1 MNKTYQD
8 VYRAYASI
16 NKGKKITHSTP
27 FKVTKVLW
35 DDENHYSSI
44 EMYDEEHKIHVK
56 YSEAYIRIALLNE
69 GRKLSLDLRPDA
81 NQTYEGFW
89 SKIKSNNFYD
99 DNEFISDFQLSEKV
113 EDKFAKLLF
122 APWNSNFN
130 KEEKKMSNTTYR
142 DIANKFSLMMN
153 SKYNKNSSYSF
164 PFEVVSMT
172 WGNDPL
178 IILEDPRS
186 GMVVRYGNRRIII
199 HIPQLKMN
207 LNIDNDGRWG
217 YSPACYWYTSGDISE
232 NDMYSLMVKADVKEA
247 YHFFDDK
254 VEEKYLQYLLAP
266 WNE

>member
-1 MNKTYQD
+1 MKKTYQD
-8 VYRAYASI
+8 AYRAYALI
-16 NKGKKITHSTP
+16 NEGKDMKSDSP
-27 FKVTKVLW
+27 FKVTKVRW
-35 DDENHYSSI
+35 DPENDSLFI
-44 EMYDEEHKIHVK
+44 EMYNKEHGIHVR
-56 YSEAYIRIALLNE
+56 YNEAYLKIALLNE
-69 GRKLSLDLRPDA
+69 KLKLTFYLHPDS
-81 NQTYEGFW
+81 YERDSGYF
-89 SKIKSNNFYD
+89 SEIHPGDFYNDNTIKEAFRLT
-99 DNEFISDFQLSEKV
+99 DNVKKELVDI
-113 EDKFAKLLF
+113 LF
-122 APWNSNFN
+122 APWNSNFD

-142 DIANKFSLMMN
+142 DIASKFSLMMN
-153 SKYNKNSSYSF
+153 SKYNKNTSYSF

-217 YSPACYWYTSGDISE
+217 YSPACYWYTSGDIPE

-247 YHFFDDK
+247 YHFFDDE